1 MADDLRIGMAAVSF
15 NAPST
20 GLQLALAPLAVSV
33 GAGTSAGSAAAFG
46 DVRTVSA
53 DSPPLPAAAPPRPE
67 TASTTTSS
75 ANAKVLTPAELQSA
89 IYALQVKM
97 DKLNPALSFVVD
109 QSTGHTLIQLT
120 DRETKEVIQQFPS
133 EVALQIA
140 RAIDRFAKGMLV
152 DRTA

>member
-1 MADDLRIGMAAVSF
+1 
-15 NAPST
+15 
-20 GLQLALAPLAVSV
+20 V
-33 GAGTSAGSAAAFG
+33 GAGVGASAGSAAASG
-46 DVRTVSA
+46 DVRSA
-53 DSPPLPAAAPPRPE
+53 GASIPTTPAASPPRPE
-67 TASTTTSS
+67 PSSTDTSTANS
-75 ANAKVLTPAELQSA
+75 KVLTPAELQSA

-133 EVALQIA
+133 DVALQIA
-140 RAIDRFAKGMLV
+140 RAIDRFQKGMLV

>member
-1 MADDLRIGMAAVSF
+1 MQ
-15 NAPST
+15 T
-20 GLQLALAPLAVSV
+20 
-33 GAGTSAGSAAAFG
+33 
-46 DVRTVSA
+46 
-53 DSPPLPAAAPPRPE
+53 
-67 TASTTTSS
+67 
-75 ANAKVLTPAELQSA
+75 
-89 IYALQVKM
+89 KM

>member
-1 MADDLRIGMAAVSF
+1 MAAVSF

-20 GLQLALAPLAVSV
+20 GLQLALAPLAV
-33 GAGTSAGSAAAFG
+33 AGTGEGAPAASAAASG

-53 DSPPLPAAAPPRPE
+53 GGPPAPVAAPPSPQ
-67 TASTTTSS
+67 TTSATK

-89 IYALQVKM
+89 IYSLQVKM

-140 RAIDRFAKGMLV
+140 RAIDRFQKGMLV